1 MNRYRGRFVSIAVAA
16 VPARKT
22 ATDRLVAYWLIA
34 TAAMILLMVVIGG
47 VTRLTE
53 SGLSITEWKPVT
65 GTLPPLSEAAW
76 NDAFAK
82 YQQIPEYREIH
93 HGMSLAEFKGI
104 FFWEYLHR
112 LWGRLIGL
120 VAIVPLIVFLAQG
133 RIKGADM
140 PKLIA
145 VPFLIGLQGALGW
158 YMVESGLAVRTSVSQ
173 YRLTAHLMLAV
184 AIYGYLV
191 WIAADI
197 LRREPLWLDDTRV
210 RRCRRAARAI
220 LALVTVTMIAG
231 GFTAGLKAGLTYNTF
246 PLMDGRIV
254 PAGYLQLDPWWLN
267 LFENIATVQFDHR
280 LLAISSFCAITAFW
294 LAARRQRMPR
304 SLRVPLNALMLVAF
318 LQVALG
324 ISTLLLVVP
333 VPLAAA
339 HQAGAV
345 LLFTCALLTLH
356 GLREPRGARKPA
368 GY

>member
-1 MNRYRGRFVSIAVAA
+1 MSIAVTA

-22 ATDRLVAYWLIA
+22 ATDRVVAYWLIA
-34 TAAMILLMVVIGG
+34 TAVMILLMVVIGG

-53 SGLSITEWKPVT
+53 SGLSITEWKPVS
-65 GTLPPLSEAAW
+65 GTLPPLSQAAW
-76 NDAFAK
+76 ADAFAK

-93 HGMSLAEFKGI
+93 RGMSLEEFKGI

-112 LWGRLIGL
+112 LWGRTIGL
-120 VAIVPLIVFLAQG
+120 VALLPLVVFLLQG
-133 RIKGADM
+133 RIRGADV

-145 VPFLIGLQGALGW
+145 VPFLVALQGALGW

-184 AIYGYLV
+184 AIYGYIV

-197 LRREPLWLDDTRV
+197 LRREPLWLDGNRV
-210 RRCRRAARAI
+210 RKFRRAARGI
-220 LALVTVTMIAG
+220 LALVTLTMVAG

-246 PLMDGRIV
+246 PLMDGRLV
-254 PAGYLQLDPWWLN
+254 PAGYLQLHPWWRN

-280 LLAISSFCAITAFW
+280 LLATTSFCAIAAFW
-294 LAARRQRMPR
+294 FAARKKCLQH
-304 SLRVPLNALMLVAF
+304 SLRAPLNALMLVACM
-318 LQVALG
+318 QVALG
-324 ISTLLLVVP
+324 ISTLIFMVP

-356 GLREPRGARKPA
+356 GLREPRDKRKPVA
-368 GY
+368 S

>member
-1 MNRYRGRFVSIAVAA
+1 MSIAVTA

-22 ATDRLVAYWLIA
+22 ATDRVVAYWLIA
-34 TAAMILLMVVIGG
+34 TAVMILLMVVIGG

-53 SGLSITEWKPVT
+53 SGLSITEWKPVS
-65 GTLPPLSEAAW
+65 GALPPISQAAW
-76 NDAFAK
+76 ADAFEK

-93 HGMSLAEFKGI
+93 RGMSLEEFKSI

-112 LWGRLIGL
+112 LWGRMIGL
-120 VAIVPLIVFLAQG
+120 VALLPLVVFLVQG
-133 RIKGADM
+133 RVRGADV

-145 VPFLIGLQGALGW
+145 VPFLVALQGALGW
-158 YMVESGLAVRTSVSQ
+158 YMVESGLSVRTSVSQ

-184 AIYGYLV
+184 AIYGYIV

-197 LRREPLWLDDTRV
+197 LRREPLWLEGQRV
-210 RRCRRAARAI
+210 RKFRRAARVI
-220 LALVTVTMIAG
+220 LALVTLTMVAG

-246 PLMDGRIV
+246 PLMDGRLV
-254 PAGYLQLDPWWLN
+254 PAGYLQIQPVWRN

-280 LLAISSFCAITAFW
+280 LLATVSFCAIVAFW
-294 LAARRQRMPR
+294 LKVRGKCVPR
-304 SLRVPLNALMLVAF
+304 TVRAPLNALMLVAC

-356 GLREPRGARKPA
+356 GLREPRGARKPVA
-368 GY
+368 P

>member
-1 MNRYRGRFVSIAVAA
+1 LSIAVTA

-22 ATDRLVAYWLIA
+22 ATDRVVAYWLIA
-34 TAAMILLMVVIGG
+34 TAVMILLMVVIGG

-53 SGLSITEWKPVT
+53 SGLSITEWKPVS
-65 GTLPPLSEAAW
+65 GALPPIGQAAW
-76 NDAFAK
+76 ADAFAK

-93 HGMSLAEFKGI
+93 RGMSLEEFKGI

-112 LWGRLIGL
+112 LWGRTIGL
-120 VAIVPLIVFLAQG
+120 VALLPLVVFLVQG
-133 RIKGADM
+133 RIKGADV

-145 VPFLIGLQGALGW
+145 VPVLVALQGALGW
-158 YMVESGLAVRTSVSQ
+158 YMVESGLSVRTSVSQ

-184 AIYGYLV
+184 AIYGYVV

-197 LRREPLWLDDTRV
+197 LRREPLWLEGQRV
-210 RRCRRAARAI
+210 RKFRRAARVV
-220 LALVTVTMIAG
+220 LGLVTLTMVAG

-246 PLMDGRIV
+246 PLMDGRLV
-254 PAGYLQLDPWWLN
+254 PEGYLQIEPWWRN

-280 LLAISSFCAITAFW
+280 LLATTSFFAILAFW
-294 LAARRQRMPR
+294 LKVRGKCVPR
-304 SLRVPLNALMLVAF
+304 TVMAPLNALMLVAC

-324 ISTLLLVVP
+324 ISTLLFMVP

-356 GLREPRGARKPA
+356 GLREPRGARKPVA
-368 GY
+368 R

>member
-1 MNRYRGRFVSIAVAA
+1 LSIAVTA

-22 ATDRLVAYWLIA
+22 ATDRVVAYWLIA
-34 TAAMILLMVVIGG
+34 TAVMILLMVVIGG

-53 SGLSITEWKPVT
+53 SGLSITEWQPVT
-65 GTLPPLSEAAW
+65 GALPPLSQAAW
-76 NDAFAK
+76 ADAFEK

-93 HGMSLAEFKGI
+93 HGMTFDEFKGI

-120 VAIVPLIVFLAQG
+120 VALVPLVVFLGQR
-133 RIKGADM
+133 RIKGADV
-140 PKLIA
+140 PFLIA
-145 VPFLIGLQGALGW
+145 VPVLVALQGALGW

-173 YRLTAHLMLAV
+173 YRLTAHLMLAI
-184 AIYGYLV
+184 AIYGYLI

-197 LRREPLWLDDTRV
+197 LRREPLWLDGMRV
-210 RRCRRAARAI
+210 RRFRRAARGI
-220 LALVTVTMIAG
+220 LALVTLTMIAG
-231 GFTAGLKAGLTYNTF
+231 GFTAGLKAGLTYNSF
-246 PLMDGRIV
+246 PLMDGRFV
-254 PAGYLQLDPWWLN
+254 PAGYLQLDPWWRN

-280 LLAISSFCAITAFW
+280 LLAETTFCSILAFW
-294 LAARRQRMPR
+294 LAARRQCLPR
-304 SLRVPLNALMLVAF
+304 TLRTPLNALMLVAC

-324 ISTLLLVVP
+324 VSTLLLVVP

-356 GLREPRGARKPA
+356 GLREPRGARKPVA
-368 GY
+368 EDPVV

>member
-1 MNRYRGRFVSIAVAA
+1 LSIAVTA
-16 VPARKT
+16 VPAQKT
-22 ATDRLVAYWLIA
+22 ATDRVVAYWLIA
-34 TAAMILLMVVIGG
+34 TAVMILLMVVIGG

-65 GTLPPLSEAAW
+65 GTLPPLGEAAW
-76 NDAFAK
+76 NDAFTK

-93 HGMSLAEFKGI
+93 RGMSLDEFKGI

-112 LWGRLIGL
+112 LWGRMIGL
-120 VAIVPLIVFLAQG
+120 VALLPLVVFLVQG
-133 RIKGADM
+133 RVKGADV

-145 VPFLIGLQGALGW
+145 VPFLVALQGALGW
-158 YMVESGLAVRTSVSQ
+158 YMVESGLSVRTSVSQ

-197 LRREPLWLDDTRV
+197 LRREPLWLEGHRV
-210 RRCRRAARAI
+210 QKFRRAARVI
-220 LALVTVTMIAG
+220 LALVTLTMIAG

-246 PLMDGRIV
+246 PLMDGRLV
-254 PAGYLQLDPWWLN
+254 PEGYLQIQPWWRN

-280 LLAISSFCAITAFW
+280 LLATTSFFAIVAFW
-294 LAARRQRMPR
+294 LAVRGKCVPR
-304 SLRVPLNALMLVAF
+304 TVKAPLNALMLVAC

-324 ISTLLLVVP
+324 ISTLLFMVP

-356 GLREPRGARKPA
+356 GLREPRGKRKPA
-368 GY
+368 TR

>member
-1 MNRYRGRFVSIAVAA
+1 MSIAVTA

-22 ATDRLVAYWLIA
+22 ATDRVVAYWLIA
-34 TAAMILLMVVIGG
+34 TAVMILLMVVIGG

-53 SGLSITEWKPVT
+53 SGLSITEWKPVS
-65 GTLPPLSEAAW
+65 GALPPIGQAAW
-76 NDAFAK
+76 ADAFAK

-93 HGMSLAEFKGI
+93 RGMSLEEFKGI

-112 LWGRLIGL
+112 LWGRTIGL
-120 VAIVPLIVFLAQG
+120 VALLPLVVFLVQG
-133 RIKGADM
+133 RIKGADV

-145 VPFLIGLQGALGW
+145 VPVLVALQGALGW
-158 YMVESGLAVRTSVSQ
+158 YMVESGLSVRTSVSQ

-184 AIYGYLV
+184 AIYGYVV

-197 LRREPLWLDDTRV
+197 LRREPLWLEGQRV
-210 RRCRRAARAI
+210 RKFRRAARVV
-220 LALVTVTMIAG
+220 LGLVTLTMVAG

-246 PLMDGRIV
+246 PLMDGRLV
-254 PAGYLQLDPWWLN
+254 PEGYLQIEPWWRN

-280 LLAISSFCAITAFW
+280 LLATTSFFAILAFW
-294 LAARRQRMPR
+294 LKVRGKCVPR
-304 SLRVPLNALMLVAF
+304 TVMAPLNALMLVAC

-324 ISTLLLVVP
+324 ISTLLFMVP

-356 GLREPRGARKPA
+356 GLREPRGARKPVA
-368 GY
+368 R

>member
-1 MNRYRGRFVSIAVAA
+1 LSIAVTA

-22 ATDRLVAYWLIA
+22 ATDRVVAYWLIA
-34 TAAMILLMVVIGG
+34 TAVMILLMVVIGG

-53 SGLSITEWKPVT
+53 SGLSITEWKPVS
-65 GTLPPLSEAAW
+65 GALPPIGQAAW
-76 NDAFAK
+76 TDAFAK
-82 YQQIPEYREIH
+82 YQMIPEYREIH
-93 HGMSLAEFKGI
+93 QGMSLDEFKGI

-112 LWGRLIGL
+112 LWGRMIGL
-120 VAIVPLIVFLAQG
+120 VALLPLVVFLVQG
-133 RIKGADM
+133 RIKGADV

-145 VPFLIGLQGALGW
+145 VPFLVALQGALGW

-184 AIYGYLV
+184 AIYGYIV

-197 LRREPLWLDDTRV
+197 LRREPLWLEGQRV
-210 RRCRRAARAI
+210 RKFRRAARVV
-220 LALVTVTMIAG
+220 LALVTLTMIAG

-254 PAGYLQLDPWWLN
+254 PDGYLQIQPWWRN
-267 LFENIATVQFDHR
+267 LFENVATVQFDHR
-280 LLAISSFCAITAFW
+280 LLATASFCAILAFW
-294 LAARRQRMPR
+294 LKVRGKCVPR
-304 SLRVPLNALMLVAF
+304 TVMVPLNALMLVAC
-318 LQVALG
+318 LQVVLG
-324 ISTLLLVVP
+324 ISTLLFMVP

-356 GLREPRGARKPA
+356 GLREPRGARKPIPR
-368 GY
+368 

>member
-1 MNRYRGRFVSIAVAA
+1 MSIAVTA

-22 ATDRLVAYWLIA
+22 ATDRVVAYWLIA
-34 TAAMILLMVVIGG
+34 TAVMILLMVVIGG

-53 SGLSITEWKPVT
+53 SGLSITEWKPVS
-65 GTLPPLSEAAW
+65 GALPPLGQAAW
-76 NDAFAK
+76 ADAFEK

-93 HGMSLAEFKGI
+93 RGMSLEEFKGI

-120 VAIVPLIVFLAQG
+120 VALVPLVVFLIQG
-133 RIKGADM
+133 RIKGADV
-140 PKLIA
+140 PFLIA
-145 VPFLIGLQGALGW
+145 VPFLVALQGALGW
-158 YMVESGLAVRTSVSQ
+158 YMVESGLSVRTSVSQ

-184 AIYGYLV
+184 AIYGYIV

-197 LRREPLWLDDTRV
+197 LRREPLWLDGMRV
-210 RRCRRAARAI
+210 RKFRRAARGI
-220 LALVTVTMIAG
+220 LALVTLTMIAG

-254 PAGYLQLDPWWLN
+254 PEGYLQLAPWWRN

-280 LLAISSFCAITAFW
+280 LLATTSFFAILAFW
-294 LAARRQRMPR
+294 GAARRQCLPR
-304 SLRVPLNALMLVAF
+304 SLRKPLNALMLVAC

-356 GLREPRGARKPA
+356 GLKEPRGARKA
-368 GY
+368 VTTA

>member
-1 MNRYRGRFVSIAVAA
+1 MSIAATA
-16 VPARKT
+16 VPVRKT
-22 ATDRLVAYWLIA
+22 ATDRVVAYWLIA
-34 TAAMILLMVVIGG
+34 TAVMILLMVVIGG

-76 NDAFAK
+76 TDAFAK

-93 HGMSLAEFKGI
+93 HGMTLAEFKGI
-104 FFWEYLHR
+104 FFWEYAHR

-120 VAIVPLIVFLAQG
+120 VALVPLVLFLVQG
-133 RIKGADM
+133 RIKGADV
-140 PKLIA
+140 PFLVA
-145 VPFLIGLQGALGW
+145 VPFLVGLQGALGW

-184 AIYGYLV
+184 AIYGYLI

-197 LRREPLWLDDTRV
+197 LRREPLWLDGARLRTFRRV
-210 RRCRRAARAI
+210 ARGI
-220 LALVTVTMIAG
+220 LALVTLTMIAG

-254 PAGYLQLDPWWLN
+254 PEGYLQLDPWWLN

-280 LLAISSFCAITAFW
+280 LLAITTFCAILAFW
-294 LAARRQRMPR
+294 LAARGQCVPR
-304 SLRVPLNALMLVAF
+304 SVRTPLNLLMLMACI
-318 LQVALG
+318 QVALG

-333 VPLAAA
+333 VPLAAT

-356 GLREPRGARKPA
+356 GLKEPRGARKPVQN
-368 GY
+368 

>member
-1 MNRYRGRFVSIAVAA
+1 MSIAVTAA
-16 VPARKT
+16 PARKT
-22 ATDRLVAYWLIA
+22 ATDRVVAYWLIA
-34 TAAMILLMVVIGG
+34 TAVMILLMVVIGG

-53 SGLSITEWKPVT
+53 SGLSITEWKPVS
-65 GTLPPLSEAAW
+65 GALPPIGQAAW
-76 NDAFAK
+76 TDAFAK
-82 YQQIPEYREIH
+82 YQMIPEYREIH
-93 HGMSLAEFKGI
+93 QGMSLDEFKGI

-112 LWGRLIGL
+112 LWGRMIGL
-120 VAIVPLIVFLAQG
+120 VALLPLVVFLVQG
-133 RIKGADM
+133 RIRGADV

-145 VPFLIGLQGALGW
+145 VPFLVALQGALGW

-184 AIYGYLV
+184 AIYGYVV

-197 LRREPLWLDDTRV
+197 LRREPLWLEGQRV
-210 RRCRRAARAI
+210 RKFRRVARVI
-220 LALVTVTMIAG
+220 LALVTLTMIAG

-254 PAGYLQLDPWWLN
+254 PEGYLQIQPWWRN

-280 LLAISSFCAITAFW
+280 LLATTSFFAILGFW
-294 LAARRQRMPR
+294 LKVRGKCVPR
-304 SLRVPLNALMLVAF
+304 TVMVPLNALMLVAC

-324 ISTLLLVVP
+324 ISTLLFMVP

-356 GLREPRGARKPA
+356 GLREPRGARKPIPR
-368 GY
+368 